1 METTEQIIDRIIK
14 DEVFLQRID
23 RISTPGTKLICIKN
37 SGRIKENY
45 DNFREY
51 LENYYNFTYEFVEGT
66 IYEVRKIRNDKVII
80 GAAFNGHI
88 NGEFS
93 LIAKNMF
100 CDYIFD
106 IFRTIPEDIALTR
119 EENINNIIDEEK
131 EK

>member
-1 METTEQIIDRIIK
+1 METTEQAIDRIIK
-14 DEVFLQRID
+14 DEVLLQRID
-23 RISTPGTKLICIKN
+23 RISIQGTKLICIKN
-37 SGRIKENY
+37 SGKVRENY

-51 LENYYNFTYEFVEGT
+51 LGNYHNFTYEFIEGT
-66 IYEVRKIRNDKVII
+66 IYEVKKVKNDRIII

-93 LIAKNMF
+93 LISKNMF
-100 CDYIFD
+100 NDYVFD
-106 IFRTIPEDIALTR
+106 IFRTVSENTALTR